1 MHVLRRFVLSFA
13 FAAGIVLLGS
23 GSIRAGEPTEAIRSA
38 IDQGVA
44 VLKGTQLDDEKQR
57 AQAIDQLR
65 KIVYPLFDFRE
76 MAMRSLGPQWRRID
90 RAQQD
95 EFVTAFR
102 DLLEVT
108 YADQIILYD
117 GQKVE
122 YVRETING
130 NFAEVQTR
138 VIGKEIYSVNYR
150 LHLVNGQW
158 RIYDVVAENISIV
171 GNYRSQFTRFL
182 GRSTFEDLLKQLQA
196 KAS

>member
-1 MHVLRRFVLSFA
+1 MYILTRFVLSFS
-13 FAAGIVLLGS
+13 FAAAMVLLGS

-90 RAQQD
+90 GRQQD

-117 GQKVE
+117 GHKVE
-122 YVRETING
+122 YVREIVNG

-138 VIGKEIYSVNYR
+138 VIGKEAYSVNYR
-150 LHLVNGQW
+150 LHLVNGEW

-171 GNYRSQFTRFL
+171 SNYRSQFSRFL
-182 GRSTFEDLLKQLQA
+182 ARATFEELLKQLRA
-196 KAS
+196 KAA